1 MTLTDQVTKNIVR
14 KLINGEDYRIEIV
27 TLINAKFLQFVID
40 FFKQVATAKL
50 NNQNI
55 DIDWYKKEMLN
66 LELNPEE
73 IAINSGLNKKTIT
86 NMYNSGTKEVV
97 IEASY
102 EHYDTLYKAID
113 DLTKVEDLNL
123 SLQIKFNKVSIELDI
138 NESLI
143 VINTLAVK
151 RAALRGGLWSTAGK
165 QTEGPLMITLC
176 RLYNVPTQYYS
187 IKPRAKRVKKGE
199 VNREVDFFLLFDDIE
214 YKCEVKLM
222 GKGNPESADAVIARG
237 SKIFVA
243 DKLSNQNKTQLEQLD
258 IEWLEMRSKNG
269 YQRFKKVLENL
280 NIPHSELTENVTNKM
295 DKILNELS
303 QRCDKPDSRN
313 RKKVRAKLRSRRA
326 RASSKNAF

>member
-1 MTLTDQVTKNIVR
+1 MTLTEQVTKNIVR
-14 KLINGEDYRIEIV
+14 KVINSEDYRIEIV
-27 TLINAKFLQFVID
+27 TLINAEFLQFTID
-40 FFKQVATAKL
+40 FFKQVAEAKL

-66 LELNPEE
+66 LELPPEE

-86 NMYNSGTKEVV
+86 NMYNSGTREVV

-102 EHYDTLYKAID
+102 EHYDILYKAID

-123 SLQIKFNKVSIELDI
+123 SLQIKFNKVSVELDI

-176 RLYNVPTQYYS
+176 KLYNVPSENYS
-187 IKPRAKRVKKGE
+187 IKPRAKRIKKGE
-199 VNREVDFFLLFDDIE
+199 VNREIDFFLRHNHNE

-222 GKGNPESADAVIARG
+222 GKGNPESADAVIARD
-237 SKIFVA
+237 SSVFVA
-243 DKLSNQNKTQLEQLD
+243 DKLSDQNKSQLD
-258 IEWLEMRSKNG
+258 QRNVKWVEMRDNNG
-269 YQRFKKVLENL
+269 LKRFKTVLENFG
-280 NIPHSELTENVTNKM
+280 IPHTEIDMINLDSKL
-295 DKILNELS
+295 DEIFNEIF
-303 QRCDKPDSRN
+303 K
-313 RKKVRAKLRSRRA
+313 
-326 RASSKNAF
+326 

>member
-1 MTLTDQVTKNIVR
+1 MTLTEQVTKNIVR
-14 KLINGEDYRIEIV
+14 KLINGADYRIEIV
-27 TLINAKFLQFVID
+27 TLINAEFLQFAIE
-40 FFKQVATAKL
+40 FFKQVAAAKL
-50 NNQNI
+50 NNRNI

-66 LELNPEE
+66 SNLSAEE

-86 NMYNSGTKEVV
+86 NMYNSGTREVV

-123 SLQIKFNKVSIELDI
+123 SLQIKFNKVSVELDI

-176 RLYNVPTQYYS
+176 KLYNVPNENYR
-187 IKPRAKRVKKGE
+187 IKPRAKRIKKGD
-199 VNREVDFFLLFDDIE
+199 VNREIDFYLSNADTE

-222 GKGNPESADAVIARG
+222 GKGNPESADAVIARDTNVF
-237 SKIFVA
+237 IA
-243 DKLSNQNKTQLEQLD
+243 DKLSNQNKSQLKQLNVEWVEMRNTVGFKRFKIVLEKFRIPHTQLGNID
-258 IEWLEMRSKNG
+258 IEKR
-269 YQRFKKVLENL
+269 
-280 NIPHSELTENVTNKM
+280 M
-295 DKILNELS
+295 DEIFGEIF
-303 QRCDKPDSRN
+303 
-313 RKKVRAKLRSRRA
+313 V
-326 RASSKNAF
+326 